1 MKLKILVEIG
11 HPAHVHFFKHAIALW
26 KTRGHDLLIV
36 SRQKDLTLPLLDAYG
51 IHSVCI
57 SRVGRGLGG
66 LVREMLIRDLRLW
79 RLARQFRPHIM
90 TSIGGTWIAQVGR
103 LTRTPSVVFYDT
115 ENAVLS
121 NTITYP
127 LVAALCTPRCYQ
139 GETGLGKRHLRYPG
153 YHELAYLHPDRFQPD
168 RTLLPQCDIDQDTP
182 YSIVRL
188 VGWGSGH
195 DIREKGMPM
204 DHRKALWG
212 LLSAHGRVLVSSES
226 PLPPD
231 CAGCGAIAR
240 PEHIHHLIAF
250 ASVVVGESAT
260 MASEAAM
267 LGVPAIYIADTGR
280 GYIKEQQDLYGLSYH
295 YTNRDTEAALSK
307 IGDLLNDDRRGDV
320 WQEKRERMLEDCI
333 DVTGFLVDLIENFP
347 ESLTRF
353 RDRWASIQR
362 A

>member
-11 HPAHVHFFKHAIALW
+11 HPAHVHFFKHAVALW
-26 KTRGHDLLIV
+26 KARGHDLLVV

-57 SRVGRGLGG
+57 SEAGTGLVG

-90 TSIGGTWIAQVGR
+90 TSIGGTWIAQVGK

-115 ENAVLS
+115 ENAVVS

-139 GETGLGKRHLRYPG
+139 GETGMGKRHLRYPG

-168 RTLLPQCDIDQDTP
+168 RTLLAQSDVSQDTP

-188 VGWGSGH
+188 VGWASGH
-195 DIREKGMPM
+195 DIGEKGIPM
-204 DHRKALWG
+204 EHRTALLR
-212 LLSAHGRVLVSSES
+212 LLSSHGRVLVSSEGL
-226 PLPPD
+226 LPPD
-231 CAGCGAIAR
+231 CAGCVPIGR
-240 PEHIHHLIAF
+240 PEDIHHLIAF
-250 ASVVVGESAT
+250 ASIVVGESAT

-280 GYIKEQQDLYGLSYH
+280 GYITEQRDLYGLSHH
-295 YTNRDTEAALSK
+295 YTNRDTAAALST
-307 IGDLLNDDRRGDV
+307 ISNLLNDDRRKDV

-333 DVTGFLVDLIENFP
+333 DVTGFVVDLIENFP

-353 RDRWASIQR
+353 RTMWASIQR
-362 A
+362 P